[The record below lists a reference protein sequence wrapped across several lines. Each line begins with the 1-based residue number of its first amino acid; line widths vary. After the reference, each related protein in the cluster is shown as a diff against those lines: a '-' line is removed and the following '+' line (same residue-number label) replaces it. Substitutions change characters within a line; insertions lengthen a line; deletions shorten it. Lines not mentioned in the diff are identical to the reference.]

1 MRRRNIEIER
11 NRPRVLVRERDSH
24 IIMPT
29 CVTRGDDNVD
39 DDDYDNDDDSKKLN
53 VLTFDWLRTL

>member
-1 MRRRNIEIER
+1 MQ
-11 NRPRVLVRERDSH
+11 
-24 IIMPT
+24 T